1 MATTKKTKNKQSLPL
16 RGKENSTADS
26 RKITM
31 RDLLERSKSSIKNL
45 SMGQR
50 VRGTV
55 IQKLSKSL
63 ILDIK
68 GKAEGVVAEK
78 AFVEAREYISKLK
91 VGDEVTA
98 TVLIPEMRDG
108 STLLSLRD
116 AVSQASWHSVEEAYK
131 NKTEVP
137 AFAKGVSSSGVA
149 VDVNGISG
157 FVPTSQ
163 LSKELAKDT
172 QNLVGKY
179 FKAKVIEVD
188 RQKNKLVLSE
198 REVTDAKDIREA
210 KKVIAAIKEGDIF
223 DAVVTTVA
231 NFGVFAKITINLS
244 AQAGKSDVEGL
255 VHVSEL
261 SWGKVAHPS
270 DLLKLKDKIKVKVIG
285 TKDGKLAL
293 SMKHAQ
299 KDPWIDVHKE
309 FKVEDRINAKVTKI
323 TDFGVFLELKP
334 GIEGLVHMTK
344 IAPGT
349 KFSVGDVVKC
359 YIEDIDSKSRKISL
373 GLVLTSIPVGY
384 K

>member
-1 MATTKKTKNKQSLPL
+1 MATKTTTKSTKPV
-16 RGKENSTADS
+16 
-26 RKITM
+26 TM
-31 RDLLERSKSSIKNL
+31 ADLLAKSKSSIKNL
-45 SMGQR
+45 SLGQK

-63 ILDIK
+63 ILDIQ
-68 GKAEGVVAEK
+68 GKAEGVVTEK
-78 AFVEAREYISKLK
+78 AFAEAREYISKLK
-91 VGDEVTA
+91 VGDEVVA
-98 TVLIPEMRDG
+98 MVLVPEMRDG

-116 AVSQASWHSVEEAYK
+116 AVASASWKGVEEAYK
-131 NKTEVP
+131 NGTEVP
-137 AFAKGVSSSGVA
+137 VFAKGVTGSGVA

-163 LSKELAKDT
+163 LSKELAKEA

-198 REVTDAKDIREA
+198 REVTDAKDIAAA
-210 KKVIAAIKEGDIF
+210 KKAISGIKDGDIF

-231 NFGVFAKITINLS
+231 NFGVFAKISVN
-244 AQAGKSDVEGL
+244 KSDVEGL

-270 DLLKLKDKIKVKVIG
+270 DMLKVGDKIRVKVIG
-285 TKDGKLAL
+285 TKEGKLAL

-299 KDPWIDVHKE
+299 KDPWIDVDKNHKA
-309 FKVEDRINAKVTKI
+309 EDRITGKVTKV
-323 TDFGVFLELKP
+323 TDFGVFIELEP

-344 IAPGT
+344 IAPGK
-349 KFSVGDVVKC
+349 KFSVGDEVKC
-359 YIEDIDSKSRKISL
+359 YIEEIDSKSRKISL

>member
-1 MATTKKTKNKQSLPL
+1 MATTKTIKTE
-16 RGKENSTADS
+16 GKA
-26 RKITM
+26 ITM
-31 RDLLERSKSSIKNL
+31 ADLLANSKSSIKNL
-45 SMGQR
+45 SLGQK

-63 ILDIK
+63 ILDIQ
-68 GKAEGVVAEK
+68 GKAEGVVTEK
-78 AFVEAREYISKLK
+78 AFAEAREYISKLK
-91 VGDEVTA
+91 VGDEVVA
-98 TVLIPEMRDG
+98 MVLVPEMRDG

-116 AVSQASWHSVEEAYK
+116 AVASASWKAIEEAFK
-131 NKTEVP
+131 DGTEVP
-137 AFAKGVSSSGVA
+137 AFAKGYSTAGIA

-157 FVPTSQ
+157 FIPTSQ
-163 LSKELAKDT
+163 LSKETAKEA
-172 QNLVGKY
+172 QNLVGKA
-179 FKAKVIEVD
+179 FKAKVIEFD

-198 REVTDAKDIREA
+198 REVTDAKDIA
-210 KKVIAAIKEGDIF
+210 ASKKAIASIKDGDIF

-231 NFGVFAKITINLS
+231 NFGVFAKISVN
-244 AQAGKSDVEGL
+244 KSDVEGL

-270 DLLKLKDKIKVKVIG
+270 DLLKLGDKIKVKVIG

-299 KDPWIDVHKE
+299 KDPWIDVDKN
-309 FKVEDRINAKVTKI
+309 FKVEDRITGKVTKV
-323 TDFGVFLELKP
+323 TDFGVFIELAT

-344 IAPGT
+344 IAPGK
-349 KFSVGDVVKC
+349 KFSVGDEVKV
-359 YIEDIDSKSRKISL
+359 YIEEIDSKSRKISL

>member
-1 MATTKKTKNKQSLPL
+1 MAITKKIKSESK
-16 RGKENSTADS
+16 AV
-26 RKITM
+26 TM
-31 RDLLERSKSSIKNL
+31 ADLLEKSKSSIKNL
-45 SMGQR
+45 ATGQR
-50 VRGTV
+50 IKGTV

-98 TVLIPEMRDG
+98 VVLVPEMRDG

-137 AFAKGVSSSGVA
+137 AFAKGVSPSGVA

-163 LSKELAKDT
+163 LSKELTKDLN
-172 QNLVGKY
+172 NLVGKY

-198 REVTDAKDIREA
+198 REVTDAKDIEEA
-210 KKVIAAIKEGDIF
+210 KKAIASIKDGDIF
-223 DAVVTTVA
+223 DAVVTTIA
-231 NFGVFAKITINLS
+231 NFGVFAKLS
-244 AQAGKSDVEGL
+244 IKKSDVEGL

-270 DLLKLKDKIKVKVIG
+270 DLLKLGDKIKVKVIG

-299 KDPWIDVHKE
+299 KDPWIDGAKKY
-309 FKVEDRINAKVTKI
+309 KVEDRLTTKVTKV
-323 TDFGVFLELKP
+323 TDFGVFLELEP

-344 IAPGT
+344 IAPGK
-349 KFSVGDVVKC
+349 KFSVGDEVKV
-359 YIEDIDSKSRKISL
+359 YIEDIDSKSRKIAL

>member
-1 MATTKKTKNKQSLPL
+1 MATKTIKKTTEKSV
-16 RGKENSTADS
+16 
-26 RKITM
+26 TM
-31 RDLLERSKSSIKNL
+31 ADLLAKSKSSIKNL
-45 SMGQR
+45 ALGQR

-78 AFVEAREYISKLK
+78 AFAEAREYISKLK

-98 TVLIPEMRDG
+98 VVLVPEMRDG

-116 AVSQASWHSVEEAYK
+116 AVAQASWQGVEEAYK
-131 NKTEVP
+131 AGTPV
-137 AFAKGVSSSGVA
+137 AVFAKGFSTSGIA

-163 LSKELAKDT
+163 LSKETAKDA

-179 FKAKVIEVD
+179 FKAKVLELD

-198 REVTDAKDIREA
+198 REVTDAKDIQSA
-210 KKVIAAIKEGDIF
+210 KKALAEIKDGDLF
-223 DAVVTTVA
+223 DGIVTTIA
-231 NFGVFAKITINLS
+231 NFGVFAKITV
-244 AQAGKSDVEGL
+244 GKSEVEGL
-255 VHVSEL
+255 VHISEL

-270 DLLKLKDKIKVKVIG
+270 DLLKLGQKVKVKVIG
-285 TKDGKLAL
+285 TKEGKLAL
-293 SMKHAQ
+293 SMKHAL
-299 KDPWIDVHKE
+299 KDPWIDADKNY
-309 FKVEDRINAKVTKI
+309 KVEDRITGKVTKV
-323 TDFGVFLELKP
+323 TDFGVFIELES
-334 GIEGLVHMTK
+334 GVEGLVHMTK
-344 IAPGT
+344 IAPGK
-349 KFSVGDVVKC
+349 KFSIGDEVNC
-359 YIEDIDSKSRKISL
+359 YIEEMDTKSRKIAL